1 MPKLLFKMLLAALMF
16 VNPIWGE
23 EDFDFHEETN
33 TPYPVINLTTLTPEN
48 LKDFLAE
55 TSTPFIVECPEG
67 SMIPINIYIKGD
79 FLDQESAPTLNL
91 KIRKTCYIKN
101 FQSSLLFSLDKANWR
116 DFQEFF
122 TGSLGVFLSHT
133 SECAEWG
140 LSLELNQRD

>member
-1 MPKLLFKMLLAALMF
+1 MLKPLFKMLLTTLML
-16 VNPIWGE
+16 VHPIWGE

-33 TPYPVINLTTLTPEN
+33 APYLVINLTTLTPEN

-55 TSTPFIVECPEG
+55 TNTPFILECSEG

-79 FLDQESAPTLNL
+79 FLDQESASTLNL

-122 TGSLGVFLSHT
+122 TGSLGVFLNPT
-133 SECAEWG
+133 PECAELG
-140 LSLELNQRD
+140 LSFELNQRD